1 MKKLILFESILIIF
15 FVLAWSVS
23 KASENIKSKKILC
36 EPTIMQKYFH
46 QDKLIGEY
54 PLPIFSFD
62 FISDDEVSVFYI
74 ARPTQFALPKL
85 KDDEDRVEMETLRT
99 SAMPLLM
106 SSNLNYKSSAKE
118 VGIFQKAEETVADED
133 KYYAVIN
140 RKTLELK
147 ESFSFFSAKNDYECK
162 VVKELNMRDDY
173 FKILNDME
181 QKIKSLDDGFK
192 KENKI

>member
-1 MKKLILFESILIIF
+1 MKKLILFVSILIIF

-36 EPTIMQKYFH
+36 EPTITQKYFH

-74 ARPTQFALPKL
+74 ERPTQFALPKL
-85 KDDEDRVEMETLRT
+85 KDNEDRVEMETLRT
-99 SAMPLLM
+99 SAMPLLL

-147 ESFSFFSAKNDYECK
+147 ESFSFLTVKNDYECK

-181 QKIKSLDDGFK
+181 QKIKSLEDGFK